1 MIKYKVQRDVQGSA
15 FMMDDI
21 QKDIGL
27 MKVIDENGIELKF
40 DKGGLYMDVQN
51 DAPLEDIMEEFM
63 TRDFTLA
70 WKGNT

>member
-40 DKGGLYMDVQN
+40 DKGGLYMNVQN